1 MRRAGPGLARTQGG
15 ASSHPRLP
23 PRSHLTEAAALYN
36 LVDDQLH
43 VLVTAS
49 NHLLRRLE
57 LRVRLGHLEA
67 AVHQVKGRLLGD
79 MVLYEG
85 HLVPELKH
93 QAGSPWCW
101 GQGRKHAI
109 QSVLQGLNY
118 EHEGYTY

>member
-1 MRRAGPGLARTQGG
+1 MPAESTGKVPF
-15 ASSHPRLP
+15 HPPLP
-23 PRSHLTEAAALYN
+23 LLPSRSHLTEAAALYN

-67 AVHQVKGRLLGD
+67 AIQQVKGRLLGD
-79 MVLYEG
+79 TVLHRG
-85 HLVPELKH
+85 HFVLELKH

-101 GQGRKHAI
+101 GQGRKHTI
-109 QSVLQGLNY
+109 QSVLQGFNY
-118 EHEGYTY
+118 EHKGCTY